1 MILNLYPIAVI
12 RECFPTSILLGSITS
27 PVQPKP
33 TCTPEP
39 VESDSIQVH
48 AESILDILQH
58 RVFPWFLTAQLCRLA
73 SARKTCAQE
82 SEVMETL
89 APTSLPRRG
98 RWTPSTSSTK
108 TRRTPCSTLTKLR
121 ILIRTI
127 SRPDLARLPL
137 NSCQSLCVGLL
148 PPTDPPREE
157 LKTAQDQRTRL
168 DRGNLT
174 RVGLNLSQQEAIQA
188 ACDATSAAPCS
199 GDQSAT
205 QSALTLTRVIPNR
218 PTTASRARLVSGKH
232 SFSRILVLFLTISGI
247 LGNSLPVRLPTSGSA
262 STLQFSSAPSTTLC
276 FQRQLANLRTSQ
288 RVESLESRPA
298 SASLTFAMPTGEEV
312 QPSLK
317 RATGEKCRGLSHRN
331 FRTDV

>member
-1 MILNLYPIAVI
+1 M
-12 RECFPTSILLGSITS
+12 
-27 PVQPKP
+27 
-33 TCTPEP
+33 
-39 VESDSIQVH
+39 D
-48 AESILDILQH
+48 
-58 RVFPWFLTAQLCRLA
+58 
-73 SARKTCAQE
+73 
-82 SEVMETL
+82 TL

-98 RWTPSTSSTK
+98 RWTPSPSSTK

-121 ILIRTI
+121 ILIRII
-127 SRPDLARLPL
+127 SRPDSARLPL
-137 NSCQSLCVGLL
+137 NSCQSLRVGLL

-157 LKTAQDQRTRL
+157 SKTAQDQRTRL

-174 RVGLNLSQQEAIQA
+174 GVGLNSSQQEVIQA

-218 PTTASRARLVSGKH
+218 PTTANRARLVSGKH
-232 SFSRILVLFLTISGI
+232 SFSRILDLFLTISGI
-247 LGNSLPVRLPTSGSA
+247 LGNSLPARLPTSGSA

-276 FQRQLANLRTSQ
+276 FQKQLANLRTSR

-317 RATGEKCRGLSHRN
+317 RATEEKCRGLSHRS
-331 FRTDV
+331 FRTGVKRRQLEMSKEMRFRGTKYQTTISKEKRINRMIFVERRSSGTK

>member
-1 MILNLYPIAVI
+1 
-12 RECFPTSILLGSITS
+12 
-27 PVQPKP
+27 
-33 TCTPEP
+33 
-39 VESDSIQVH
+39 
-48 AESILDILQH
+48 
-58 RVFPWFLTAQLCRLA
+58 
-73 SARKTCAQE
+73 
-82 SEVMETL
+82 METL

-98 RWTPSTSSTK
+98 RWTPSPSSTK

-121 ILIRTI
+121 ILIRII
-127 SRPDLARLPL
+127 SRPDSARLPL
-137 NSCQSLCVGLL
+137 NSCQSLRVGLL

-157 LKTAQDQRTRL
+157 SKTAQDQRTRL

-174 RVGLNLSQQEAIQA
+174 GVGLKSSQQEAIQA

-218 PTTASRARLVSGKH
+218 PTTASRARLVSG
-232 SFSRILVLFLTISGI
+232 I

-276 FQRQLANLRTSQ
+276 FQRQLANLRTSR

-317 RATGEKCRGLSHRN
+317 RATEEKCRGLSHRS
-331 FRTDV
+331 FRTGVKRRQLEMSKEMRFRGTTYQTMISKEKRINRMIFVERRSSGTK

>member
-1 MILNLYPIAVI
+1 
-12 RECFPTSILLGSITS
+12 
-27 PVQPKP
+27 
-33 TCTPEP
+33 
-39 VESDSIQVH
+39 
-48 AESILDILQH
+48 
-58 RVFPWFLTAQLCRLA
+58 
-73 SARKTCAQE
+73 
-82 SEVMETL
+82 METL

-98 RWTPSTSSTK
+98 RWTPSPSSTK

-121 ILIRTI
+121 ILIRMI
-127 SRPDLARLPL
+127 SRPDSALLPL
-137 NSCQSLCVGLL
+137 NSCQSLRVGLL

-218 PTTASRARLVSGKH
+218 PTTASKARLVSGKH

-317 RATGEKCRGLSHRN
+317 RATGEKCRGLSHRS
-331 FRTDV
+331 FRTGVKRRQLEMSKEMRFRGTTYQTMISKEKRLNRMIFVERRSNETK

>member
-1 MILNLYPIAVI
+1 
-12 RECFPTSILLGSITS
+12 
-27 PVQPKP
+27 
-33 TCTPEP
+33 
-39 VESDSIQVH
+39 
-48 AESILDILQH
+48 
-58 RVFPWFLTAQLCRLA
+58 
-73 SARKTCAQE
+73 
-82 SEVMETL
+82 METL

-98 RWTPSTSSTK
+98 RWTPSPSSTK

-127 SRPDLARLPL
+127 SRPDSARLPL
-137 NSCQSLCVGLL
+137 NSCQSLRVGLL

-218 PTTASRARLVSGKH
+218 PTTASRARLVSG
-232 SFSRILVLFLTISGI
+232 I

-276 FQRQLANLRTSQ
+276 FQRQLANLRTSR

-317 RATGEKCRGLSHRN
+317 RATGEKCRGLSHRS